1 MRSLQGTAQWAVS
14 TLVSLIVL
22 GGINVLRAQQVW
34 PGDINN
40 NGIVNGVDLL
50 YHGVAEG
57 GSGPERINTGTSW
70 EAYNPALAWDGQ
82 FIDGL
87 NYSQA
92 DVNGKGSVEQSDRKA
107 LWRKNYGQVHGAVI
121 PDLFMSGNPAIDPVL
136 NIVPVHSEVD
146 AGDLIELSLNLGDVS
161 NPITNFFGLTFTL
174 SFDPDHIA
182 DETTS
187 PLWNPDVLNIELSSG
202 NWLNPNGDDV
212 ETFVQ
217 IDNAAGKLE
226 VVIMRKNPGTV
237 EGHGQIA
244 SIMGTNIED
253 IVMLEGATT
262 TFTIDDIK
270 LVDDNL
276 VEYPVAGS
284 TTSVVINAEGA
295 ALVAANENESEVS
308 DASNSVGI
316 QTLQVDSPT
325 AIGTDNWREEAEVL
339 SVDCRVYP
347 NPVVDRLQVSLNTPA
362 EDIEGLRLF
371 SANGQLMRQV
381 SQVEAP
387 RAEIEVSDLPSGN
400 YFLQVQT
407 SAGPFTKIIS
417 K

>member
-22 GGINVLRAQQVW
+22 GGINFLQAQQVW

-57 GSGPERINTGTSW
+57 ISGPERINTGTSW
-70 EAYNPALAWDGQ
+70 EAYDPALAWNGQ

-87 NYSQA
+87 NYSRA

-107 LWRKNYGQVHGAVI
+107 LWRKNYGQAHGAVI
-121 PDLFMSGNPAIDPVL
+121 PDLFISGDPATDAVL
-136 NIVPVHSEVD
+136 NIVPVHPEVD
-146 AGDLIELSLNLGDVS
+146 AGDLIELSLSLGDAS

-187 PLWNPDVLNIELSSG
+187 PLWNPDVLNIELTSG

-237 EGHGQIA
+237 TGHGQIA

-284 TTSVVINAEGA
+284 TTSVVINAENA
-295 ALVAANENESEVS
+295 ALVAANESESEVS
-308 DASNSVGI
+308 EASNSVGL
-316 QTLQVDSPT
+316 QPLQVNSS
-325 AIGTDNWREEAEVL
+325 AIGTDNWGGEAEVL
-339 SVDCRVYP
+339 SVECRVYP
-347 NPVVDRLQVSLNTPA
+347 NPVVDRLQVSLNTPV
-362 EDIEGLRLF
+362 EDIKGLRLF
-371 SANGQLMRQV
+371 SANGQLMRQIR
-381 SQVEAP
+381 QVEAP
-387 RAEIEVSDLPSGN
+387 RAEMEVSDLPSGN

-407 SAGPFTKIIS
+407 SAGPLIKMIS